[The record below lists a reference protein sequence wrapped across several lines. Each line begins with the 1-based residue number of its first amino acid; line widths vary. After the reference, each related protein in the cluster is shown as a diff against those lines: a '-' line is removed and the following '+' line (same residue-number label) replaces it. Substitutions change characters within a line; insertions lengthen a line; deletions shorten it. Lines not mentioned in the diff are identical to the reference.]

1 MRLLTSVILA
11 TNLLLVTVL
20 SSCNHVLVDKKELMQ
35 TAQEISEKAYFEGQR
50 DALDGD
56 VRIKM
61 GKDSAFIW
69 VKSPWN
75 NGDKPIYSPTH
86 LDTRDDVKKQ

>member
-1 MRLLTSVILA
+1 MRLLTSVIVA

-20 SSCNHVLVDKKELMQ
+20 SSCNYILVDEKELMQ

-56 VRIKM
+56 IRIKM

-75 NGDKPIYSPTH
+75 NGDKPIYSPTY
-86 LDTRDDVKKQ
+86 LDSCDDVKKK